1 MAFQI
6 PCDVFIWLWYYKQ
19 SPSSPPQPPTHH
31 DDLLTPAN
39 CGLPCVLMFLYL
51 IDWEFVCV
59 RFVSCQLLRVC
70 MCVCALVHHSVMTSG
85 AAQVQHLNTIRVT
98 KQYMLSSGDHE
109 ALQADERQSSELLF
123 YKMLRHLDDRHD
135 TQLCRHMWQSSLPI
149 PSPNWKH

>member
-1 MAFQI
+1 MCSYGCGTINNRLHLLLSPPPIMMTCWPPLTVAYHACSCF
-6 PCDVFIWLWYYKQ
+6 CIWLTG
-19 SPSSPPQPPTHH
+19 SLCVCASSPVSSYVC
-31 DDLLTPAN
+31 A
-39 CGLPCVLMFLYL
+39 C
-51 IDWEFVCV
+51 VCV
-59 RFVSCQLLRVC
+59 R
-70 MCVCALVHHSVMTSG
+70 ALVHHSVMTSG

-149 PSPNWKH
+149 PSPNWKHWCKR

>member
-1 MAFQI
+1 MCSYGCGTI
-6 PCDVFIWLWYYKQ
+6 NNRLHLLL
-19 SPSSPPQPPTHH
+19 SPPPIMMTCWPP
-31 DDLLTPAN
+31 LTVAYHA
-39 CGLPCVLMFLYL
+39 CSCFLYL

-135 TQLCRHMWQSSLPI
+135 AQLCRHMWQSSLPI
-149 PSPNWKH
+149 PSPNWKHWCKR